1 MGLLVGTRVSP
12 AVRDTL
18 VVDLPAVL
26 AERFSGA
33 RWEVAVGPGTI
44 AVAPGDSAGTL
55 IEDARDVMLDAG
67 WDLVVVLTDL
77 PLREGRRLLLTQAS
91 PVHGV
96 GLLSVPALGPVHVRS
111 RALRAVVDV
120 VGTLLGV
127 DAADADGAGDPAHRV
142 RQRAENVPLP
152 SGEGTA
158 RFAARV
164 LSGKVRV
171 LLGMIRA
178 NRPWRLAVGLTRA
191 LSAAAATGVAT
202 LVTSDLWLLSA
213 TLGPLR
219 LLALALLSVGAV
231 SATLVVG
238 AGLWERT
245 RHGRGREQVM
255 LFNMATTATVVIGVL
270 VFYLALFVVSLVA
283 ALLLVDAG
291 LFGEVIGRP
300 AGMVE
305 FGRLAWFTATLA
317 AVGGAVGAGLETD
330 DAVRH
335 AAYTRDGAEA
345 PSSD

>member
-1 MGLLVGTRVSP
+1 MVHVLIIEDDPGIRTALTRALQARGH
-12 AVRDTL
+12 AV
-18 VVDLPAVL
+18 
-26 AERFSGA
+26 
-33 RWEVAVGPGTI
+33 
-44 AVAPGDSAGTL
+44 DSAPDGL
-55 IEDARDVMLDAG
+55 GGLQS
-67 WDLVVVLTDL
+67 
-77 PLREGRRLLLTQAS
+77 LLTQEPEA
-91 PVHGV
+91 VILDL
-96 GLLSVPALGPVHVRS
+96 GLP
-111 RALRAVVDV
+111 DV
-120 VGTLLGV
+120 
-127 DAADADGAGDPAHRV
+127 
-142 RQRAENVPLP
+142 
-152 SGEGTA
+152 SGE
-158 RFAARV
+158 R
-164 LSGKVRV
+164 